1 MKRIAL
7 TSENGAWF
15 DAEKAELYKED
26 KWWNGNNWI
35 SSATGSQFEHEAI
48 YITKSGKFIL
58 NSWSDFQ
65 GSQESYELITKED
78 AARWFAKQGFGDD
91 EIPDVF
97 AKEVAS
103 LEIE

>member
-1 MKRIAL
+1 MKTIDIQAREW
-7 TSENGAWF
+7 S
-15 DAEKAELYKED
+15 D
-26 KWWNGNNWI
+26 KINGN
-35 SSATGSQFEHEAI
+35 SYFSAIVTVDYAI
-48 YITKSGKFIL
+48 
-58 NSWSDFQ
+58 
-65 GSQESYELITKED
+65 ESERQIKIPFAYGYWDYYED